1 MVSFQFLVAIYQF
14 VILIFSLCVHESAHA
29 WMASRLGDQTARLQ
43 GRITL
48 NPAYHV
54 DPIGTLLFP
63 ALGIFGPFIGLGGMG
78 RFLIG
83 WAKPVPVNTR
93 NFRKI
98 VRDDNLTTMAGPAS
112 NLLIALL
119 SFAGLLAIIHA
130 VPSGR
135 ELVINAFVGGEV
147 NMSEQPVL
155 NTTILMLT
163 LSIFINLSLCL
174 FNLIPVPPLDGSHVF
189 RNMLPYQAVQTYD
202 RIPFFASLL
211 ILLILGRPVVRF
223 LMMLVMT
230 PIFWGIQHL

>member
-1 MVSFQFLVAIYQF
+1 MSFQFLVAIYQF

-48 NPAYHV
+48 NPSYHI

-63 ALGIFGPFIGLGGMG
+63 AIGIFGPFIGLGGMG

-112 NLLIALL
+112 NLAIALL
-119 SFAGLLAIIHA
+119 SFIGLLAIIHIA
-130 VPSGR
+130 PSGR
-135 ELVINAFVGGEV
+135 DMVISAFIGQANLETL
-147 NMSEQPVL
+147 PVL
-155 NTTILMLT
+155 NTTILILT
-163 LSIFINLSLCL
+163 LAIFINLSLCL

-202 RIPFFASLL
+202 RIPFFISL
-211 ILLILGRPVVRF
+211 ILLLLVARPIVSF
-223 LMMLVMT
+223 LMSLVMT
-230 PIFWGIQHL
+230 PIFWGILHL